1 MLLPIKWLNDY
12 CEIDVDTR
20 VLADKITDSGSHV
33 DQIIDRDAEISGIK
47 TGKVLKIEP
56 HPNADK
62 LIICQVDMGDEV
74 VKIVTG
80 APNVVEG
87 AVIPVA
93 TVGAKL
99 PGGVTIEPTEF
110 RGEESFGMMCAL
122 DELGYDVSVIPRE
135 FRDGI
140 YIFNEDTKVGE
151 DVVKLL
157 DLDWD
162 ILDCEITPNR
172 PDCLSIVGMAREAK
186 ATLKKELKNLEFK
199 IQNEEDDIRDYLK
212 NVTIE
217 TPNCHRYYARVLK
230 DVKIKPSPQWMQNN
244 LMAAGVRPI
253 NNIVD
258 ITNFVMLEYGL
269 PLHAFDLEDLRG
281 QEIKVYQAE
290 DNYEFQTLDSQIRK
304 LNSSDMVIADGE
316 GPIGIAGIMGG
327 MDSGIKDTTTTIVL
341 EGANFEPSVIRRTSK
356 RLNLR
361 TEASSRFEKGLD
373 PEIARLAVDRA
384 CELAEEIGAA
394 TVVANP
400 IDIYEK
406 KKTPIVVTM
415 RPKRC
420 NMLLGTDIET
430 SEMMEYLERLDI
442 SVEEKDG
449 VLECTV
455 PTFRGDIT
463 IEADLIEEVGRL
475 YGLNNIK
482 PTPIK
487 SAMTR
492 GGKPY
497 FRQVQKTLKNALKGM
512 GYSELLTYSFIS
524 PSTYDKLMIPE
535 GDKRREYVT
544 IMNPLGEEYSVM
556 RTTLLGN
563 VLDVMSRNQNRNIE
577 NMLAYEI
584 GNTFSPEVDA
594 DGIPT
599 EELKFIISAYGD
611 ADFFF
616 VKESLEKSFDQ
627 LGINNYSFERES
639 ENEIYHPGRCAN
651 IYLGES
657 FLGTFGEIH
666 PLVMENY
673 ELKNRVVAGEFDFD
687 LIVEN
692 STEER
697 LYKPLPKYPSSDRDL
712 AIIIDENIMMSQV
725 KVIANE
731 IAGDMLEE
739 FKVFDIYTGEQIEKG
754 KKSVAFNL
762 RFRSHE
768 KTLTDEEVNGIMEK
782 IVENLKAELSAVLR
796 D

>member
-1 MLLPIKWLNDY
+1 MLLPIKWLNEY
-12 CEIDVDTR
+12 CEIDLDSKI
-20 VLADKITDSGSHV
+20 LADKITDSGSHV
-33 DQIIDRDAEISGIK
+33 EQIIDRDAEIKGIK
-47 TGKVLKIEP
+47 TGKVLEIKP

-62 LIICQVDMGDEV
+62 LVICQVDVGDEKI
-74 VKIVTG
+74 KIVTG
-80 APNVVEG
+80 APNVYEG
-87 AVIPVA
+87 AIIPIA
-93 TVGAKL
+93 TVGATL
-99 PGGVTIEPTEF
+99 PGGMKIEPTDF
-110 RGEESFGMMCAL
+110 RGEESFGMMCSL

-140 YIFNEDTKVGE
+140 YIFSEDTEVGK

-162 ILDCEITPNR
+162 VLECEITPNR

-186 ATLKKELKNLEFK
+186 ATLDKELKNLDFK
-199 IQNEEDDIRDYLK
+199 IENEVEDIRDYLK
-212 NVTIE
+212 DVSIE

-230 DVKIKPSPQWMQNN
+230 DVNIKQSPQWMQNN

-281 QEIKVYQAE
+281 SEIKVYQAE
-290 DNYEFQTLDSQIRK
+290 DNYDFQTLDSQVRK

-316 GPIGIAGIMGG
+316 GPIGIAGVMGG
-327 MDSGIKDTTTTIVL
+327 MDSGIKDSTTTIVL
-341 EGANFEPSVIRRTSK
+341 EGANFESSVIRKTSK

-373 PEIARLAVDRA
+373 PELAKLAVDRA

-394 TVVANP
+394 TVVANS
-400 IDIYEK
+400 IDVYEEK
-406 KKTPIVVTM
+406 KKPLTVSM
-415 RPKRC
+415 RPERC
-420 NMLLGTDIET
+420 NKLLGTDL
-430 SEMMEYLERLDI
+430 SSSQMKEYLERLDI
-442 SVEEKDG
+442 LVEEKNG
-449 VLECTV
+449 VFECTV

-463 IEADLIEEVGRL
+463 IEADLIEEVGRIF
-475 YGLNNIK
+475 GLNNIK

-497 FRQVQKTLKNALKGM
+497 FRKVQKELKTALKGM

-524 PSTYDKLMIPE
+524 PSTYDKLMIPK
-535 GDKRREYVT
+535 GDKRRENVK

-563 VLDVMSRNQNRNIE
+563 ILEVMSRNQNRNIDE
-577 NMLAYEI
+577 MLAYEI
-584 GNTFSPEVDA
+584 GNTFSPELDE

-599 EELKFIISAYGD
+599 EALKFVIGAYGNR
-611 ADFFF
+611 DFFY
-616 VKESLEKSFDQ
+616 VKETLEKSLEQ
-627 LGINNYSFERES
+627 LGINDYSFERET
-639 ENEIYHPGRCAN
+639 ENETYHPGRCAKVF
-651 IYLGES
+651 LGEKE
-657 FLGTFGEIH
+657 LGTFGEIH

-673 ELKNRVVAGEFDFD
+673 ELKNRVIAGEFDFN
-687 LIVEN
+687 LIVEK
-692 STEER
+692 STDER
-697 LYKPLPKYPSSDRDL
+697 EYKPLPKYPSSDRDL

-725 KVIANE
+725 KE
-731 IAGDMLEE
+731 IASNIAKDLLED
-739 FKVFDIYTGEQIEKG
+739 FSVFDIYTGKQIEEG

-768 KTLTDEEVNGIMEK
+768 KTLKDEDVNK
-782 IVENLKAELSAVLR
+782 IVEEIVNSLKAELNAILR